1 MNVEYACKH
10 IFESVFE
17 VFFEVQDV
25 YHCIER
31 EQTELS
37 SYKPVAKYFHF
48 AYILVFKSISFKIFL
63 IVSEVCLNFINEAK
77 RIVFMENYIH
87 FVRNG
92 SFDQNDKDWTSNTP
106 LKLTFTLWK
115 LQKFKLIVWRT
126 NFVK

>member
-37 SYKPVAKYFHF
+37 SLTKRFAKYFHF
-48 AYILVFKSISFKIFL
+48 EYLSSKVFLSKYF
-63 IVSEVCLNFINEAK
+63 
-77 RIVFMENYIH
+77 
-87 FVRNG
+87 
-92 SFDQNDKDWTSNTP
+92 
-106 LKLTFTLWK
+106 
-115 LQKFKLIVWRT
+115 
-126 NFVK
+126 